1 MFARPADLADCREM
15 IRTGSRSFYLASQWL
30 PDRVRQAA
38 YALYAFCR
46 LSDDAVDVGGG
57 RDETIA
63 RLRARLDGIYGAE
76 PMNHPVDR
84 ALADTVASFAMPRV
98 VFDALLEGLEW
109 DASERAY
116 HTLEDVHAYGA
127 RVAGSVGAMMAVL
140 MGARSQDLVAR
151 ACDLGVAMQ
160 LTNIVRDV
168 CDPQPHP
175 VIAQA
180 SRDLLIEADR
190 LYRLGD
196 AGIANLAPAFRP
208 AIFTARRLYASIG
221 DEVVRNGLDNIRRR
235 AVVPTSTKLARI
247 AGAVLQAGRMQ
258 AVSPA
263 GPPLAATAFLVEAVA
278 GAAPVIEAVDK
289 RVRTVSEDVSWLVDL
304 FASLDRTSGMRRLES

>member
-1 MFARPADLADCREM
+1 MGRL
-15 IRTGSRSFYLASQWL
+15 YLPRDWL
-30 PDRVRQAA
+30 ERGG
-38 YALYAFCR
+38 L
-46 LSDDAVDVGGG
+46 DV
-57 RDETIA
+57 
-63 RLRARLDGIYGAE
+63 
-76 PMNHPVDR
+76 
-84 ALADTVASFAMPRV
+84 
-98 VFDALLEGLEW
+98 EGWL
-109 DASERAY
+109 
-116 HTLEDVHAYGA
+116 
-127 RVAGSVGAMMAVL
+127 
-140 MGARSQDLVAR
+140 
-151 ACDLGVAMQ
+151 
-160 LTNIVRDV
+160 

-278 GAAPVIEAVDK
+278 GAAPAVEVVDK